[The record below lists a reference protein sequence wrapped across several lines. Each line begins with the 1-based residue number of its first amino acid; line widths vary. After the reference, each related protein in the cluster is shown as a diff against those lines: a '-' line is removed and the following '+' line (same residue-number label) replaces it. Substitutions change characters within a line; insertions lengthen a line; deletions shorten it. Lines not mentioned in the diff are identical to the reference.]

1 MSFIIFLSI
10 IFIMN
15 SPNQNDNVQKI
26 TLGGGC
32 FWCTEAIFKELKGVI
47 NVVPGY
53 SGGTVEN
60 PSYREVCTGSTG
72 HAEVVQ
78 ITFNPD
84 EISVAEIL
92 EIFFMTHDPTTLNR
106 QGPDSGTQ
114 YRSVIFYHTEEQR
127 KASEN
132 IKKQLDA
139 EKIFDMPIVTEL
151 TEYKAFYPAEDY
163 HHNYFEQNREQP
175 YCKFVVNP
183 KIQKFKKIYKDKLK
197 Q

>member
-1 MSFIIFLSI
+1 
-10 IFIMN
+10 MN